1 MGVRRDAGNPPF
13 HGDPQM
19 PIEGGSDHGQTRPAD
34 SPVDGVSIVAII
46 DKDTGPEILL
56 QKQYRPALDKVTIE
70 IPGGLIDPGETI
82 EQCALRE
89 LKEETGYVGV
99 VDRTSGILFNCECGI
114 PSLSLSILFET
125 C

>member
-1 MGVRRDAGNPPF
+1 MGVCRDAGNRPF
-13 HGDPQM
+13 HGNPQM
-19 PIEGGSDHGQTRPAD
+19 PIEDGSDQGQTRPAD

-70 IPGGLIDPGETI
+70 IPGGLIDSGETI

-99 VDRTSGILFNCECGI
+99 VDRTSGILFNCECWYLY
-114 PSLSLSILFET
+114 SSVFET

>member
-1 MGVRRDAGNPPF
+1 MILTA
-13 HGDPQM
+13 
-19 PIEGGSDHGQTRPAD
+19 GQTRPAD

-99 VDRTSGILFNCECGI
+99 VDRTSGILFNCECWY
-114 PSLSLSILFET
+114 SIYLFDKT